1 MLLPLLQE
9 ALKPHQLERESH
21 TPTSAH
27 DTIETQ
33 LCKALSDILL
43 EAKVGIYTA
52 FGIHSLCNDY
62 GKNIYNYLRS
72 WDETSNQDPVSSKAR
87 R

>member
-21 TPTSAH
+21 TH

-33 LCKALSDILL
+33 LCKALSNIVL
-43 EAKVGIYTA
+43 EAKIGIYTA

-72 WDETSNQDPVSSKAR
+72 
-87 R
+87 